1 MIQNLNKE
9 QWIVICFFWLFFIV
23 VLRLIQLQIVDND
36 AYEKKLIAQHFQHV
50 NIKAKRWNI
59 FAESPSWQPI
69 QLTANTEV
77 FDLFVDPRFVLDK
90 DKLITE
96 LIPIL
101 IEHLCPEGSGS
112 VFLDPYSCLLN
123 VENYTDKILLPKKP
137 QLFYLWSGVS
147 GLTWL
152 VNIPTSSTWRDDLK
166 KQSYGLEQNY
176 NSWLIQYNETLAKT
190 LSGVYYGMVK
200 WLIQEK
206 LQNDVYRGKKKKNF
220 LVSLD
225 SPELKDDLQA
235 LNLPYVTIDWGFAYV
250 TPMTNQTDINAAW
263 SILYKVLSKHQIIF
277 SYKQLKNILTPQE
290 NKYVK
295 IANGM
300 NQQLVNKLKERQEYR
315 KSRKQDEL
323 YEKRKQKISY
333 SQDEMIPLMHW
344 LWFEQ
349 RTVRTYP
356 SGRFLSHVLWYVTKD
371 NKAISGIEEYRDEIL
386 KWKDGQ
392 KIWFWWSWLGQAW
405 SDNLQ
410 LSNPTNGAN
419 IVLTIEPNIQKKV
432 EEMTQFYVK
441 DFRADSVSILVM
453 NPYNGAVVASANAP
467 DFDPNNTD
475 SIYKTQALW
484 PEFRAIIDDPQFLD
498 IPVYIQTGGKMLPA
512 TLAQRTDTQ
521 IVKYMNTNYYG
532 PLSLIDKTI
541 SLAYEPGSIF
551 KPITVSIGL
560 DADEIELYDMY
571 YDKWEI
577 QVWDYYMRNVS
588 KSCLGTNT
596 ILHALQFSCNIGMV
610 HVIQKI
616 GQYVFYNYLEKFWF
630 GKPTWIELA
639 GEVAWSIPDA
649 QNKQKSR
656 FFNNS
661 FGQGLLVT
669 PMQMWVAFSAL
680 VNGGSIIKPTIIKRI
695 EYADGT
701 VKQANSRTKQLIF
714 KEGTSELIKNALFE
728 VVNGWQIKKFAI
740 AWKTLA
746 GKTGTSQIPFR
757 GKYQNGVWRTNGSF
771 AWIITRDNTKYVI
784 IIQVRRPRTNQR
796 WELTAWAIYGK
807 LAKFLVEYEDI
818 EK

>member
-1 MIQNLNKE
+1 M
-9 QWIVICFFWLFFIV
+9 
-23 VLRLIQLQIVDND
+23 
-36 AYEKKLIAQHFQHV
+36 
-50 NIKAKRWNI
+50 
-59 FAESPSWQPI
+59 ESPSWQPI
-69 QLTANTEV
+69 QLSANTEV

-90 DKLITE
+90 DKFITE
-96 LIPIL
+96 LTPVL
-101 IEHLCPEGSGS
+101 VEHFCPEGSGS
-112 VFLDPYSCLLN
+112 VFLDPYSCLFNL
-123 VENYTDKILLPKKP
+123 ERYTGKKFLPQKP
-137 QLFYLWSGVS
+137 ELFYLWSGVS

-152 VNIPTSSTWRDDLK
+152 AVIPNTLTWWDELLL
-166 KQSYGLEQNY
+166 QSHRLEQDY
-176 NSWLIQYNETLAKT
+176 NSWMIQYNKDLEQT

-206 LQNDVYRGKKKKNF
+206 LQNDVYRGKKKKNY
-220 LVSLD
+220 LIQID
-225 SPELKDDLQA
+225 TPELKRDLEQ
-235 LNLPYVTIDWGFAYV
+235 LHLPYLSIEWDFVYV
-250 TPMTNQTDINAAW
+250 TPMTNPSDINTAG

-295 IANGM
+295 IANGV
-300 NQQLVNKLKERQEYR
+300 NQQLVNTLKERQEYR
-315 KSRKQDEL
+315 KSRKQNEL

-333 SQDEMIPLMHW
+333 NQDDMIPLMHG

-349 RTVRTYP
+349 RTIRTYP
-356 SGRFLSHVLWYVTKD
+356 FGRFLSHVLGYVSKD
-371 NKAISGIEEYRDEIL
+371 NKAISWIEEYRDELL

-392 KIWFWWSWLGQAW
+392 IIWFWWSWLGQAW

-419 IVLTIEPNIQKKV
+419 IILTIETNIQKKI
-432 EEMTQFYVK
+432 EEMTKFYVK

-484 PEFRAIIDDPQFLD
+484 PEFRTIIDDPQFLD

-512 TLAQRTDTQ
+512 TLAQRTDTS

-551 KPITVSIGL
+551 KPITVAIGL
-560 DADEIELYDMY
+560 DADEIGLYDLY

-588 KSCLGTNT
+588 KACLGTNT

-610 HVIQKI
+610 NIIQKI
-616 GQYVFYNYLEKFWF
+616 GQHVFYNYLEKFWL

-680 VNGGSIIKPTIIKRI
+680 VNGGNIVKPTIIKRI

-701 VKQANSRTKQLIF
+701 VKQANTRTKQPII

-728 VVNGWQIKKFAI
+728 VVNGGQIKKFAI

-746 GKTGTSQIPFR
+746 GKTWTPQIPFR

-771 AWIITRDNTKYVI
+771 AWIITRDNTKFVI
-784 IIQVRRPRTNQR
+784 IIQVRRPRTNQW

-807 LAKFLVEYEDI
+807 LAQFLIEYEEI